1 MISYDINIYIILQ
14 YYYLH
19 SYVCTKVHD
28 KIWIPSFVL
37 LPSYLRNYEGTFEG
51 RLIINSMFH
60 IRLIEIQQ
68 NNHVVTR
75 THSMISA
82 EAWF

>member
-1 MISYDINIYIILQ
+1 MISYDMILI
-14 YYYLH
+14 LLP
-19 SYVCTKVHD
+19 SYVHD
-28 KIWIPSFVL
+28 KIWIPSFV

-60 IRLIEIQQ
+60 IHLIEIQQ